1 MDPHDTTNIRT
12 FAQSCS
18 ANGQSYSMAVLIGSN
33 VTYHQKGS
41 MAFLRQEAPDI
52 YRLDEVPTVSD
63 DDLFQLFIPDLPE
76 MAEARAVEGQ
86 TTLQDI
92 VEMKEWGAAQTG
104 VIPNEASRAETALL
118 FKSGGDMDNWTVG
131 LDRVFRM
138 MAGQRPGVDADVTPK
153 KLKQIFGQYG
163 VAYLNSSYQATTGD
177 SHIDNP
183 TLGWSERTHC
193 RHWRQRSIGK
203 ILFA

>member
-1 MDPHDTTNIRT
+1 
-12 FAQSCS
+12 
-18 ANGQSYSMAVLIGSN
+18 MAVLIGSN

-52 YRLDEVPTVSD
+52 YRLDEVPTVSH

-153 KLKQIFGQYG
+153 KLKQI
-163 VAYLNSSYQATTGD
+163 LDNSV
-177 SHIDNP
+177 
-183 TLGWSERTHC
+183 
-193 RHWRQRSIGK
+193 WRI
-203 ILFA
+203 